1 MEPRGGQPRPVP
13 TALTVYRGAR
23 VAATF
28 LPDLG
33 DVQDAAI
40 AVRGNVI
47 AWVGPSAQ
55 LPAEFAQ
62 ADEVVDCSDRVIIPG
77 LVNTHHHMYQ
87 SLTRCIA
94 QDSPLFNWLVA
105 LYPAWAT
112 MTGGDAYI
120 SAKLA
125 MAELLLSGC
134 TCTSD
139 HLYIYPNDVTL
150 DDTIR
155 AARDIGM
162 RFHPTRG
169 IMTLGKSRG
178 GLPPDDVVEE
188 TEAALQDA
196 KRLIEEYHD
205 PNRYS
210 MLRVGIAPCSP
221 FSVTNECMIEA
232 AKLARRYQHVRL
244 HTHLAENSQDIEF
257 SERTYG
263 CRPGG
268 YLEQVGWDR
277 GDCWFAHCVML
288 DERERR
294 QFAERGLGVT
304 HCPSSNCRLAS
315 GICPVRQL
323 RDAGVNVGLGVDGC
337 ASNDSGNMLEQAR
350 LALLLQRGL
359 LRDVQ
364 GLRVRE
370 ALELAIQGGASNLGR
385 DDIGQIAP
393 GFAADFVAWKL
404 TGNVALAG
412 AQHDPVGAL
421 LLCTPG
427 YVDLSVV
434 NGEQIIRDGR
444 LLTCNLDE
452 LLREHAA
459 ASARVCA
466 AVGSP
471 DL

>member
-1 MEPRGGQPRPVP
+1 MEQRGGQQRAVP
-13 TALTVYRGAR
+13 AGVTVYTHAT

-28 LPDLG
+28 SDLG
-33 DVQDAAI
+33 DVHDAAI
-40 AVRGNVI
+40 VVRGNVI
-47 AWVGPSAQ
+47 AWVGPTAN
-55 LPAEFAQ
+55 LPAEFEQ

-77 LVNTHHHMYQ
+77 MVNTHHHMYQ
-87 SLTRCIA
+87 SLTRCVA
-94 QDSPLFNWLVA
+94 QDSPLFNWLVS

-112 MTGGDAYI
+112 MTGADAYV

-155 AARDIGM
+155 ASRHIGM

-169 IMTLGKSRG
+169 IMTLGRSKG
-178 GLPPDDVVEE
+178 GLPPDNVVEE
-188 TEAALQDA
+188 TDAALQDA

-205 PNRYS
+205 PARYS

-221 FSVTNECMIEA
+221 FSVTNDCMVA
-232 AKLARRYQHVRL
+232 AATLARQYEHVRL
-244 HTHLAENSQDIEF
+244 HTHLAENQQDIDF
-257 SERTYG
+257 SEKTYG

-268 YLEQVGWDR
+268 YLKQVGWDKS
-277 GDCWFAHCVML
+277 DCWFAHCVML
-288 DERERR
+288 DEDERK
-294 QFAERGLGVT
+294 QFAECGLGIA
-304 HCPSSNCRLAS
+304 HCPSSNCRLGS
-315 GICPVRQL
+315 GIAPVRLL
-323 RDAGVNVGLGVDGC
+323 RDSGVNVGLGVDGS
-337 ASNDSGNMLEQAR
+337 ASNDSGNLLSEAR

-359 LRDVQ
+359 LRDVK

-370 ALELAIQGGASNLGR
+370 ALEIAIQGGARNLGR
-385 DDIGQIAP
+385 DDIGQLAP

-404 TGNVALAG
+404 TGSVSMAG
-412 AQHDPVGAL
+412 GQLDPVAAL

-427 YVDLSVV
+427 PVDMSVI
-434 NGEQIIRDGR
+434 NGEPIIRGGC
-444 LLTCNLDE
+444 LLTCDLE
-452 LLREHAA
+452 QLLREHAE
-459 ASARVCA
+459 ASKRVCA